1 MKNKFL
7 LIINLFAMSMVMN
20 AKPVIQR
27 VEPLCW
33 WIEMNT
39 PLTLLFQGEDLAD
52 AQVTVQEVVGNK
64 VMRGQCLG
72 LVPKAQHN
80 AESPNY
86 LFVDM
91 DVKQAGTY
99 RITLT
104 KNKKKA
110 TWTYTINPR
119 REGSRMRQS
128 FTSADVVYLIM
139 SDRFVDGDESN
150 NNLPQ
155 MAEKTDKSN
164 IHGRFGGDIAG
175 IISQFDHIS
184 KLGATAIWPTPLLE
198 DNEAAWSYHGYAC
211 SDYYHIDPR
220 YGSNELYCS
229 MVEKAHEKG
238 IKVLMDMVPN
248 HCGSTHWW
256 MKDLPY
262 HDWINQFDEFTTT
275 SNVFSANYDTNASE
289 YDRKL
294 SNRGWFD
301 KPMPDMNLE
310 NPDLLKYFQQWA
322 IWWIEYANLD
332 GLRVDTYPYIEPVPG
347 SKWLKAIREEYPNIN
362 IVGECWTR
370 PASAV
375 AYWQSGVK
383 NYNGFDSNLPTVMD
397 FPVEESIRQALE
409 NDGKE
414 WGAGLTR
421 VYDAVAQ
428 DYLYA
433 DVNKLFMFLGN
444 HDMDRF
450 ADIVKDHDP
459 RRVKLGYVLLATM
472 RGIPQVFAG
481 DEYAMR
487 SADRSIGHSA
497 LRMPLPLGKDVTPQQ
512 QEMFDFQSRL
522 FQWRKGEPVIHTGRT
537 MHFMGRDNTY
547 AFFRYNTDE
556 AVFVFVNASEEERV
570 IPMDHYAEITDK
582 YQPQGIEIL
591 TDTTVDMTKT
601 CTIAP
606 LSAMIVKLLHK

>member
-1 MKNKFL
+1 
-7 LIINLFAMSMVMN
+7 
-20 AKPVIQR
+20 
-27 VEPLCW
+27 
-33 WIEMNT
+33 
-39 PLTLLFQGEDLAD
+39 
-52 AQVTVQEVVGNK
+52 
-64 VMRGQCLG
+64 
-72 LVPKAQHN
+72 
-80 AESPNY
+80 
-86 LFVDM
+86 
-91 DVKQAGTY
+91 
-99 RITLT
+99 
-104 KNKKKA
+104 
-110 TWTYTINPR
+110 
-119 REGSRMRQS
+119 
-128 FTSADVVYLIM
+128 
-139 SDRFVDGDESN
+139 N

-184 KLGATAIWPTPLLE
+184 RLGATAIWPTPLLE

-220 YGSNELYCS
+220 YGSNELYRD
-229 MVEKAHEKG
+229 MVEQAHQKG

-262 HDWINQFDEFTTT
+262 HDWINQFDEFTNTN
-275 SNVFSANYDTNASE
+275 NVFSANYDINASE
-289 YDRKL
+289 YDRL
-294 SNRGWFD
+294 LNNRGWFD

-347 SKWLKAIREEYPNIN
+347 SLWLKAIREEYPNIN

-409 NDGKE
+409 TDGKE
-414 WGAGLTR
+414 WGAGMAR
-421 VYDAVAQ
+421 VYDAMAQ

-450 ADIVKDHDP
+450 ADIVKDNDL

-497 LRMPLPLGKDVTPQQ
+497 LRMPLPLGKDVTPEQ
-512 QEMFDFQSRL
+512 QEMYDFQSRL

-537 MHFMGRDNTY
+537 MHFLGRDNTY
-547 AFFRYNTDE
+547 AFFRYNESE
-556 AVFVFVNASEEERV
+556 AVFVFVNASEEERTV
-570 IPMDHYAEITDK
+570 PTAHYAEILGKYNAKGKDILSGEETDLSRK
-582 YQPQGIEIL
+582 DI
-591 TDTTVDMTKT
+591 TV
-601 CTIAP
+601 AP
-606 LSAMIVKLLHK
+606 LSALVVKLGK